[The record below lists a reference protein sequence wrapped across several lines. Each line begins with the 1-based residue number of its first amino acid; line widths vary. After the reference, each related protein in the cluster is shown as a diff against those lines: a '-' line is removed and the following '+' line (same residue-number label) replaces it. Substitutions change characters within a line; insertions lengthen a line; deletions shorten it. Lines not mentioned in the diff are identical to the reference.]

1 MKSRQVVGWIAAG
14 MTLALLSAVVAG
26 YVLARP
32 YPVGVGPLPADL
44 AGRKIEFPGAEGAT
58 LRGWF
63 VPSDAHRGTILLMH
77 GVRSNRLQ
85 MLDRAQ
91 FLHRAGYSVLL
102 FDSRAHGESGGNA
115 ITFGYLESRDA
126 QAAVELIREMAP
138 GQPIGVIGAS
148 LGGAATVLAKPR
160 LEVDALVLESVYP
173 TINQAIS
180 DRLKLRFGPPA
191 AWLTHVLTFMFRP
204 RLGFSANELRPIDA
218 VRNLTTPKMF
228 IFGSRDRHTTAE
240 ESRDLFE
247 RASEPKELW
256 EIDGAAHVDLY
267 AYAGLDYEKRV
278 LRFLDAN
285 LHSRRTAADAAR

>member
-1 MKSRQVVGWIAAG
+1 MKSRQVVGWVAAG

-63 VPSDAHRGTILLMH
+63 VPSHAHRGTILLMH
-77 GVRSNRLQ
+77 GVRSNRRQ

-126 QAAVELIREMAP
+126 RSEEHTSEL
-138 GQPIGVIGAS
+138 QS
-148 LGGAATVLAKPR
+148 
-160 LEVDALVLESVYP
+160 
-173 TINQAIS
+173 
-180 DRLKLRFGPPA
+180 RFGISYA
-191 AWLTHVLTFMFRP
+191 VFCLKKTKHDYLAENDTHQATDSQTTLSQ
-204 RLGFSANELRPIDA
+204 FS
-218 VRNLTTPKMF
+218 
-228 IFGSRDRHTTAE
+228 H
-240 ESRDLFE
+240 
-247 RASEPKELW
+247 
-256 EIDGAAHVDLY
+256 
-267 AYAGLDYEKRV
+267 
-278 LRFLDAN
+278 
-285 LHSRRTAADAAR
+285 